1 MSSYANEKHR
11 TTAIRCATLY
21 YHQKGGKER
30 KQLDYY
36 FNQHPEIDRSTFFTE
51 DEKTDPC
58 VQVAKIKIYH
68 KQAKLEKWQNIFNS
82 KTT

>member
-51 DEKTDPC
+51 DERTTR
-58 VQVAKIKIYH
+58 VF
-68 KQAKLEKWQNIFNS
+68 KWLKS
-82 KTT
+82 RSTTNKPN

>member
-1 MSSYANEKHR
+1 MSSYVNEKHR
-11 TTAIRCATLY
+11 LTAIRCAINY